1 MESKLDE
8 KLIDQLCTN
17 GQGQQCRIQ
26 MAVSDLWNLSD
37 VDSGVNVAKSLLMDG
52 ETEHTF
58 NNFMCDTNLEGVFDM
73 PEGKDDVQ
81 RDLKRQEK

>member
-1 MESKLDE
+1 
-8 KLIDQLCTN
+8 
-17 GQGQQCRIQ
+17 

-37 VDSGVNVAKSLLMDG
+37 VDSGVNAAKSLLMDA

-58 NNFMCDTNLEGVFDM
+58 SNFMCDTNLEGVFDM
-73 PEGKDDVQ
+73 LEGKDDAQ